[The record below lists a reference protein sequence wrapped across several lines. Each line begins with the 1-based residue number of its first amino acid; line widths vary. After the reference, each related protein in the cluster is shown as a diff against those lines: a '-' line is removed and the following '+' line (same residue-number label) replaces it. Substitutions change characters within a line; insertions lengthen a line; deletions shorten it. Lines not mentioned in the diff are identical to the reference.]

1 MNSYIKTFLLSDT
14 EQFQNDIRLTLRVF
28 FFFTVISDH
37 FPVSFLTLYLGV
49 MCAIFLITTLLHP
62 YDFTCL
68 LNGLSYLFCLP
79 SAYVLLYI
87 YSIINIIDSSWGK

>member
-1 MNSYIKTFLLSDT
+1 MH
-14 EQFQNDIRLTLRVF
+14 TLKRF
-28 FFFTVISDH
+28 FVRYRAISEYQTHFESLFFTVISDNL
-37 FPVSFLTLYLGV
+37 PVSFLTLYLGV